1 MSISSSVDTATSQLD
16 PATPALRAFER
27 PASWNVHS
35 VARRGHSARIARL
48 SERRNPFIS
57 VVLPVYNEA
66 ESLLEFNRRLGKVM
80 NACCLTACRGPQSWE
95 AIYVN
100 DGSTD
105 ATARILSELARADG
119 RIVVVNLRRNFG
131 QTAALSAGMDHARG
145 DILITMDSDLQHL
158 PEEIPRFME
167 KISEGHEVVL
177 GYRSARRDSLL
188 WRRLPSRCANALMR
202 RLSGVAVRDFG
213 STFKA
218 FRRDVIGEFEM
229 FGDVHRFL
237 PVLGAMAGLDMAEVA
252 ITNAPR
258 KAGKSKYGLGR
269 TFGVLVDIMTLGF
282 FSSYLTRP
290 GRPWGYLAMLFGG
303 FGLAIQ
309 GTLVVFYILGVL
321 PNILERPGWLLL
333 SVLMDVTGLQCLGFG
348 VMSEL
353 LGRTYFASRRK
364 PIYSI
369 RSILRASEHDLPRRA
384 ATP

>member
-1 MSISSSVDTATSQLD
+1 MSISSSLGSATSRFD
-16 PATPALRAFER
+16 TGR
-27 PASWNVHS
+27 PARRALDSVGLRGAQS
-35 VARRGHSARIARL
+35 VARRRISAESARL
-48 SERRNPFIS
+48 VERRNPLVT

-66 ESLLEFNRRLGKVM
+66 ESLQEFNLRLGKTLD
-80 NACCLTACRGPQSWE
+80 ACCLAACRGPRSWE
-95 AIYVN
+95 AVYVN

-105 ATARILSELARADG
+105 ATARLLGEMARADG

-131 QTAALSAGMDHARG
+131 QTAALSAGMDHAHG
-145 DILITMDSDLQHL
+145 DVIITMDTDLQHL

-167 KISEGHEVVL
+167 KISAGHEVVL
-177 GYRSARRDSLL
+177 GYRGDRRDSFLR
-188 WRRLPSRCANALMR
+188 RRLPSRCANALMR

-269 TFGVLVDIMTLGF
+269 TFGVLVDILTLGF

-309 GTLVVFYILGVL
+309 GTLVVLYVLGIL

-369 RSILRASEHDLPRRA
+369 RSILRAPETDLPRRA
-384 ATP
+384 ATS